1 MYCLIMQQKS
11 DFILSPNVKKMFIN
25 LRNLIKLF
33 PKKLLPNFYF
43 IQFIIIIGIFLE
55 SISIFSILPFL
66 DTFNDESGKNLAKF
80 LNIEDFDRSLPRLL
94 FVYFDSILE
103 YSILLL

>member
-1 MYCLIMQQKS
+1 MQQKS

-33 PKKLLPNFYF
+33 PEKLLPNFYF

-80 LNIEDFDRSLPRLL
+80 LNIEEISSIWYSLRLNYL
-94 FVYFDSILE
+94 YYIILQN
-103 YSILLL
+103 IL